1 MWEEGWEKTDGPKLR
16 LIVMDVEAFPLKN
29 ISSDLGNDERKWFVG
44 WKLGG
49 GVSNVHREI
58 LPLGKTSH
66 FSKPPPLNT
75 GTQFL
80 VSATILSNPLQ

>member
-1 MWEEGWEKTDGPKLR
+1 
-16 LIVMDVEAFPLKN
+16 MDVEAFPLKN

-44 WKLGG
+44 WKFGG
-49 GVSNVHREI
+49 GGRGRGVSNVHREI

-66 FSKPPPLNT
+66 FSKPPTLIT

>member
-1 MWEEGWEKTDGPKLR
+1 MTDVPKLR
-16 LIVMDVEAFPLKN
+16 LSVMDVEAFPLKN
-29 ISSDLGNDERKWFVG
+29 ISSDLGNDERKWLVG
-44 WKLGG
+44 WKYGG
-49 GVSNVHREI
+49 GEVSNVHSEI

-66 FSKPPPLNT
+66 FSKPPLDT